1 MITLRRLVPA
11 DQPQLRRLWVER
23 WGGETIVA
31 HGTIHSADGLD
42 GLIAIDRDKWIG
54 LITFL
59 ISGQECEIVSLDS
72 LCERR
77 GIGTALVNAVISEA
91 QQARC
96 RRVWLVTTN
105 DNLNALG
112 FYQKRGFELVAVHRH
127 AMAEVRQHKP
137 QIPET
142 GLGGIPLRDE
152 IELELLLDATS
163 TYNVP

>member
-31 HGTIHSADGLD
+31 HGTIHSTDGLD

-59 ISGQECEIVSLDS
+59 ISGQECEIVSFDS
-72 LCERR
+72 LCEL
-77 GIGTALVNAVISEA
+77 I
-91 QQARC
+91 
-96 RRVWLVTTN
+96 
-105 DNLNALG
+105 
-112 FYQKRGFELVAVHRH
+112 AVHRH
-127 AMAEVRQHKP
+127 AMAEVRQHQP
-137 QIPET
+137 QIPEP

-152 IELELLLDATS
+152 IELELLLDATA